1 MSPHPTCPDPKL
13 GLPATDIMLPP
24 AGHEQD
30 ARVLQQQLGQ
40 LVSEQQEAMKFIREN
55 PSEQGPAPQSSSAEA
70 ELEQVHWKWDILRP
84 VSLSAVTTD
93 MAL

>member
-1 MSPHPTCPDPKL
+1 MFDEHL
-13 GLPATDIMLPP
+13 LPVTDIVPPP
-24 AGHEQD
+24 ADHEQD

-55 PSEQGPAPQSSSAEA
+55 PTEQGPAPQSSSAEA

-84 VSLSAVTTD
+84 VNLSPLTAD
-93 MAL
+93 MPLQ